1 MTMNTKMRTT
11 KKMMKI
17 SAPNCFLASIL
28 LSLACFGCATTPAQP
43 PKAAT
48 PEPQAQPAPEPPQET
63 AAPAPTPEPEISPA
77 LKNLRNSI
85 ASGNANAIKTAAHEI
100 IDADPESQDSAEAL
114 RALATTAIAEQKY
127 NEAMLYADAAS
138 KIKADDLDTML
149 LKAKINMQLD
159 DHLAANKQLQA
170 AIQAFPNAYEPHL
183 LKAAIAIKF
192 LDSERALE
200 DAAAASALAPQNCD
214 VLIIHGDA
222 LYLNLKYEQ
231 AIASYEKADAA
242 QCKLTEPAILNMAK
256 MYEVQ
261 LQAPAK
267 SCKAYERLVQI
278 APDNAYYKASRD
290 YQCSL

>member
-1 MTMNTKMRTT
+1 MNTKMRT
-11 KKMMKI
+11 KKMTMMI
-17 SAPNCFLASIL
+17 SARRCFLAIL
-28 LSLACFGCATTPAQP
+28 LSAACIGCASTPTEP

-48 PEPQAQPAPEPPQET
+48 PEPQAQPAPEPPKET
-63 AAPAPTPEPEISPA
+63 AEPAPAPEPEISPA
-77 LKNLRNSI
+77 LKKLRNSI
-85 ASGNANAIKTAAHEI
+85 ASGNANDIKAAAHEI
-100 IDADPESQDSAEAL
+100 IDAEPEAQDSAEAL

-127 NEAMLYADAAS
+127 DEAMLYADAAS
-138 KIKADDLDTML
+138 KIKADDLDTMM
-149 LKAKINMQLD
+149 LKAKINVLRD
-159 DHLAANKQLQA
+159 DHLTANKQLQA
-170 AIQAFPNAYEPHL
+170 AIQAFPNAYAPHL

-256 MYEVQ
+256 IYEVQ